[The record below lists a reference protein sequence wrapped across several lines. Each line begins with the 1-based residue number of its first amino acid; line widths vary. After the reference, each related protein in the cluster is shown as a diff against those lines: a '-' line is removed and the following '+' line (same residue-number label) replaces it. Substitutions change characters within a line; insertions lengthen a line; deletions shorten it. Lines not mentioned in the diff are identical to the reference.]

1 MIRRTAKL
9 FLINIFFLSLFF
21 ACSQE
26 INEDTENIINNFN
39 NYDVANDSLFK
50 LEEIDIGAKLENPWA
65 IQFIND
71 NEIIVTEKRGN
82 LIYAN
87 LNKNIHHII
96 KHEIPLVQYGQGGLL
111 DIKFHKEYLYVTFT
125 IQDDNKK
132 FSTAIGRGKF
142 TENYKVLRDFEIL
155 FEAEPFYS
163 SGKHFGSR
171 LIING
176 DYLYATIG
184 ERGQGDVSQN
194 LDSHAG
200 SIIRINL
207 DGTIPNNPFEGNL
220 KEIYMIGVRNPQGI
234 ALSEEEEIII
244 SNHGAKGGDFIG
256 GVEGG
261 ANYGWNKIGWGG
273 TNYSGTK
280 IGDGIPFSQEYKY
293 PILSW
298 VPSIAP
304 SDLIFYYGKE
314 FPDWRGDILVTS
326 LKYKLLIKLDYNDGK
341 VTNEEIIFKD
351 KIGRLRDIDINSEG
365 EIYLITDEPNS
376 SIWKLTSN

>member
-1 MIRRTAKL
+1 MKL
-9 FLINIFFLSLFF
+9 LLINIFTLSLLLF
-21 ACSQE
+21 ACNQQNIES
-26 INEDTENIINNFN
+26 TETIIDDFN
-39 NYDVANDSLFK
+39 DYTVMNDSIFN
-50 LEEIDIGAKLENPWA
+50 LEEIDIGTKLENPWA

-71 NEIIVTEKRGN
+71 DEIIITEKKGN

-87 LNKNIHHII
+87 LSQNYHRVI
-96 KHEIPLVQYGQGGLL
+96 KHEIPLIKHGQGGLL
-111 DIKFHKEYLYVTFT
+111 DIKMYKEYLYISFT
-125 IQDDNKK
+125 IQDDNGK

-142 TENYKVLRDFEIL
+142 TENYEALKDFEIL
-155 FEAEPFYS
+155 FKAEPFYK

-171 LIING
+171 LIIKD
-176 DYLYATIG
+176 DYIYATIG

-207 DGTIPNNPFEGNL
+207 DGTVPSNPYDNNL
-220 KEIYMIGVRNPQGI
+220 KEIYMIGVRNPQGM
-234 ALSEEEEIII
+234 ALSKEEELII

-256 GVEGG
+256 FVEGG

-280 IGDGIPFSQEYKY
+280 IGDGSPFNEDYKY

-314 FPDWRGDILVTS
+314 FPEWGGDILVTS
-326 LKYKLLIKLDYNDGK
+326 LKYKLLIRLDYDDGK
-341 VTNEEIIFKD
+341 ITNKEIIFKD
-351 KIGRLRDIDINSEG
+351 KIGRLRDVDINSKG